1 MFAAVRLT
9 LARLTRSERRRF
21 NTLLVGRSATAI
33 FDIVGVALIGL
44 IGAAAAGGLSSSSGK
59 LVIFGVDLSSLRE
72 PRNLFL
78 LAVVTLSFFVLKALL
93 AIWLTRLLT
102 SFVAR
107 VEGRTATDLTER
119 ILHSS
124 LSRLETW
131 TRSELTYGI
140 TYSMN
145 SAFTRLLTHY
155 ATLVT
160 EGFLLICIAVLLLVV
175 SPVTMAIVV
184 VYFAVIGWVI
194 QTLIGKRQ
202 QVAGLKLADSTVQ
215 STDNMTET
223 VAAFREVFTLG
234 RQDYFVRRFGKTRQ
248 EMADSS
254 GTVQFVMALP
264 RYIVE
269 ISLLLGAVAL
279 IGSQLAL
286 NDSTRAASTLGIF
299 LTGGV
304 RIMASLLPLQTAAG
318 SIRQVSSEAA
328 IAHRL
333 LADYDDTVVPEHAA
347 PGAQDPAAGGLAVR
361 LQDVSF
367 TYAGTATPAL
377 NKVDFVAKP
386 GEYVAIVGASGAGKS
401 TLADLLLGLLVP
413 DSGTIELDGAT
424 PRQLDIDRPG
434 SVAYVPQNP
443 GLVSG
448 SIAENVALGHAPE
461 DINYER
467 VDWALGEA
475 SLAEHVRG
483 LAEGIHTSVGKQTSA
498 LSGGQIQRLGLARAL
513 YTMPRLLVLDE
524 ATSALD
530 AESEAVVGDSLRKLY
545 GKVTLVVIA
554 HRLSTVQHADT
565 VHVMENGTI
574 IAAGPFAR
582 LLKTVPVVAH
592 YAELMSLDDK
602 P

>member
-9 LARLTRSERRRF
+9 LGRMSRSERRHF
-21 NTLLVGRSATAI
+21 YALLIGRSATAI
-33 FDIVGVALIGL
+33 LDIAGVLLIGL
-44 IGAAAAGGLSSSSGK
+44 IGASAAGALGSSSGK
-59 LVIFGVDLSSLRE
+59 LVVLGRDLSAVRE

-78 LAVVTLSFFVLKALL
+78 LAMVTLAFFVLKALL
-93 AIWLTRLLT
+93 AIWLTRLTT
-102 SFVAR
+102 SFVAG
-107 VEGRTATDLTER
+107 VEGRTATELTER
-119 ILHSS
+119 ILYSS
-124 LSRLETW
+124 LSRLENW
-131 TRSELTYGI
+131 TRSELTYSI

-145 SAFTRLLTHY
+145 AAFTRLLTHF

-160 EGFLLICIAVLLLVV
+160 EGFLLFCIAIVLLAV

-184 VYFAVIGWVI
+184 VYFAIVGFAI
-194 QTLIGKRQ
+194 QALVGKRQ
-202 QVAGLKLADSTVQ
+202 QAAGLKLADSTVK
-215 STDNMTET
+215 STDAMTE
-223 VAAFREVFTLG
+223 AIGAFREIFTLG
-234 RQDYFVRRFGKTRQ
+234 RQDHFVRHFGEARRD
-248 EMADSS
+248 MADSA

-269 ISLLLGAVAL
+269 TSLLLGTVAL

-286 NDSTRAASTLGIF
+286 NDPTRAAATLGIF
-299 LTGGV
+299 LTAGV

-318 SIRQVSSEAA
+318 SIRQVSSESA

-333 LADYDDTVVPEHAA
+333 LAEYADIEVPVRAA
-347 PGAQDPAAGGLAVR
+347 SHGPTPEAGGLAVK
-361 LQDVSF
+361 LHDVSF
-367 TYAGTATPAL
+367 TYAGAPTPAL
-377 NKVDFVAKP
+377 SRVDFEAKS

-401 TLADLLLGLLVP
+401 TLADLLLGLLAP

-424 PRQLDIDRPG
+424 PRQLDIDHPG

-461 DINYER
+461 DIDYDR
-467 VDWALGEA
+467 VDWALREA
-475 SLAEHVRG
+475 SLADHVRTLPDG
-483 LAEGIHTSVGKQTSA
+483 TRTSVGKQTSA
-498 LSGGQIQRLGLARAL
+498 LSGGQVQRLGLARAL
-513 YTMPRLLVLDE
+513 YTLPRLLVLDE

-530 AESEAVVGDSLRKLY
+530 AESESVVGDSLRRLY

-565 VHVMENGTI
+565 VHVMEEGRI
-574 IAAGPFAR
+574 IAAGPFAH